1 MKLRSPV
8 LLAVSLI
15 AAISLVST
23 AHAAVSPGSG
33 DPVVLP
39 FTMLEGKIVFVRPG
53 AFTAETAR
61 RIRPTLRVIS
71 TSKPT
76 PRGLILDL
84 RNNHGGSLD
93 AVHALL
99 ESLLPKG
106 TPYMRDYAAGFRRLA
121 VTTQEP
127 TFKRSMPIVVLRNE
141 RTVNEADI
149 VVYALQK
156 IRGAGLVEF
165 SPHRA
170 ALLRIFKQHARM
182 QHYHPIKEGVFTT
195 VIPDARIIGDEGG
208 DEGDVIPRAV
218 SMIRE
223 LSPWDEQRT
232 TLRR

>member
-1 MKLRSPV
+1 MKLRSPA

-15 AAISLVST
+15 AAVSLASP
-23 AHAAVSPGSG
+23 AHAAVSPGS
-33 DPVVLP
+33 DRPDVLP
-39 FTMLEGKIVFVRPG
+39 FTMLESKIVYIRPG

-61 RIRPTLRVIS
+61 RTRPTLRVIS

-106 TPYMRDYAAGFRRLA
+106 TPYMRDYSSGFRRLA
-121 VTTQEP
+121 VTIQEP
-127 TFKRSMPIVVLRNE
+127 VFKRSMPIVVLRNE
-141 RTVNEADI
+141 RTVNEPDI
-149 VVYALQK
+149 VIYALQK
-156 IRGAGLVEF
+156 IRKAGLVEF

-170 ALLRIFKQHARM
+170 ALLRIYKQHARM
-182 QHYHPIKEGVFTT
+182 QQVHPIKEGVFT
-195 VIPDARIIGDEGG
+195 VVPDARIIGDEGG

-218 SMIRE
+218 SFIRE
-223 LSPWDEQRT
+223 LSPWDEGKMAT
-232 TLRR
+232 GK